1 MLEASVMAQFDHPN
15 VVKMEGVITK
25 SIYLWIC
32 FPSSSCGGCIFVQ
45 STSYDFLSLTYSF
58 FCSKTLHDCT

>member
-32 FPSSSCGGCIFVQ
+32 FSSSWRMYTRAI
-45 STSYDFLSLTYSF
+45 DKL
-58 FCSKTLHDCT
+58 